1 MKLFKLNP
9 RFCSLVFLFTCLI
22 VCGIIAWKIGEANAV
37 DNVWVA
43 REKIVDADP
52 YVMIQKQNIARGLLF
67 GAPVFVVGGLFSI
80 ALSQLY
86 YAALCHF
93 RGEERE

>member
-1 MKLFKLNP
+1 
-9 RFCSLVFLFTCLI
+9 
-22 VCGIIAWKIGEANAV
+22 
-37 DNVWVA
+37 
-43 REKIVDADP
+43 
-52 YVMIQKQNIARGLLF
+52 MIQKQNIARGLLF
-67 GAPVFVVGGLFSI
+67 GVPVFMVGGLFSI